1 MKKKILLYVND
12 QYHYDDPD
20 RFHVDDDSGGGG
32 GGGDRIYHTHTSR
45 LSSLSSNH
53 HQQWK
58 INNDGDDDRYEN
70 TPVWYM
76 DHKSSFRYTNI
87 SIIYCCC

>member
-1 MKKKILLYVND
+1 MRKKILLYVND

-32 GGGDRIYHTHTSR
+32 DRIYHTHTSQV
-45 LSSLSSNH
+45 SSSTSN

-58 INNDGDDDRYEN
+58 INNDDDDDRYEN
-70 TPVWYM
+70 TPVWSM

-87 SIIYCCC
+87 SIILLLLT